1 MNVTVRGRT
10 RHYRTVTF
18 DRARNAVLLIE
29 QRLLPHE
36 FKIVAT
42 ENFRE
47 TAGAIHDMV
56 VRGAGA
62 IGATAAYGLAQGAL
76 AFRGHDLKKF
86 SAHIETVY
94 QTLKAARPTAVDPV
108 NAMNGVRAAMRAGK
122 TVEEQQSLALAAAE
136 EFANEDVRHC
146 EEIGRHGAKLIRNG
160 MKILTHCNAGWLA
173 FVDIGTA
180 TAPMYAAQAQG
191 KKFHVFCDE
200 TRPRSQGATLT
211 AWELAQQKI
220 SHQII
225 ADNAA
230 GHLMQRGEIDLVIVG
245 SDRTLGRTGEVA
257 NKIGTY
263 TKAVLA
269 ARHKI
274 PFYVAIPLSTIDW
287 NLKRGFD
294 IPIEERHETKSW
306 ARGGS
311 RKSKKRSLSTAVQ
324 SASAKYIR
332 VANPT
337 SGARNP
343 GFDVTP
349 PELITGII
357 TPVGIFKPRELW
369 KRRQELGGFSQMTS
383 AAKIELASANNQIS
397 LNLRR
402 RRGSQVV
409 RQGSAKASFVGSIPT
424 LASKPNQLEL

>member
-1 MNVTVRGRT
+1 MNVTVHGRT

-18 DRARNAVLLIE
+18 DRARNAVRLVE

-42 ENFRE
+42 RHFRE
-47 TAGAIHDMV
+47 TAAAIRDMV
-56 VRGAGA
+56 VRGAPA
-62 IGATAAYGLAQGAL
+62 IAATAAYGLAQGAL
-76 AFRGHDLKKF
+76 AFRGRSLEKF
-86 SAHIETVY
+86 SRHVGTVY
-94 QTLKAARPTAVDPV
+94 QALKAARPTAVDPV
-108 NAMNGVRAAMRAGK
+108 NAMNLVRAAMRPGK
-122 TVEEQQSLALAAAE
+122 TVEERQALALAAAE
-136 EFANEDVRHC
+136 EFADEDARHC
-146 EEIGRHGAKLIRNG
+146 AAIGRHGVKLIRNG
-160 MKILTHCNAGWLA
+160 MRILTHCNAGWLA
-173 FVDIGTA
+173 CVDIGTA
-180 TAPMYAAQAQG
+180 TGPLYAAQAEG

-220 SHQII
+220 PHQVI

-245 SDRTLGRTGEVA
+245 SDRTLGRTGEVT

-269 ARHKI
+269 KRHGI

-287 NLKRGFD
+287 NLESGFD
-294 IPIEERHETKSW
+294 IPIEERHAHEVLGAFGLVTTPNSEF
-306 ARGGS
+306 RTPNSS
-311 RKSKKRSLSTAVQ
+311 RRV
-324 SASAKYIR
+324 YVR
-332 VANPT
+332 VANPS

-357 TPVGIFKPRELW
+357 TPAGIFKPKDLWQRRREL
-369 KRRQELGGFSQMTS
+369 GFT
-383 AAKIELASANNQIS
+383 
-397 LNLRR
+397 
-402 RRGSQVV
+402 G
-409 RQGSAKASFVGSIPT
+409 
-424 LASKPNQLEL
+424 

>member
-1 MNVTVRGRT
+1 MNVTLRGRT
-10 RHYRTVTF
+10 AHFRTVTF
-18 DRARNAVLLIE
+18 DERNNSVQLIE

-42 ENFRE
+42 PNFRA
-47 TAGAIHDMV
+47 TARAITDMV

-76 AFRGHDLKKF
+76 AFRGRDLKKF
-86 SAHIETVY
+86 SAHVDQVY
-94 QTLKAARPTAVDPV
+94 QTLAGARPTAVDPV
-108 NAMNGVRAAMRAGK
+108 NAMNDVRRQMAHGE
-122 TVEEQQSLALAAAE
+122 TVAEQQSLALAAAE
-136 EFANEDVRHC
+136 EFANADVRHC
-146 EEIGRHGAKLIRNG
+146 DEIGRHGAKLVRSG

-173 FVDIGTA
+173 FVDLGTA

-191 KKFHVFCDE
+191 KEFHVFCDE

-245 SDRTLGRTGEVA
+245 SDRVLGRTGEVA

-287 NLKRGFD
+287 NIKRGFD
-294 IPIEERHETKSW
+294 IPIEERHASEVLGAW
-306 ARGGS
+306 GIVGN
-311 RKSKKRSLSTAVQ
+311 SKFNQRAYV
-324 SASAKYIR
+324 R

-349 PELITGII
+349 AELITGII
-357 TPVGIFKPRELW
+357 TPAGIFKPAELW
-369 KRRQELGGFSQMTS
+369 RQ
-383 AAKIELASANNQIS
+383 
-397 LNLRR
+397 R
-402 RRGSQVV
+402 
-409 RQGSAKASFVGSIPT
+409 
-424 LASKPNQLEL
+424 NQLGFGG

>member
-1 MNVTVRGRT
+1 MNVNVRGLT
-10 RHYRTVTF
+10 RHYRTVAF
-18 DRARNAVLLIE
+18 DRASNAVLLIE

-42 ENFRE
+42 KNFRE
-47 TAGAIHDMV
+47 TADAIRDMI

-76 AFRGHDLKKF
+76 AFRGRDLKAF
-86 SAHIETVY
+86 SAHIKTVC
-94 QTLKAARPTAVDPV
+94 QILKAARPTAVDPV
-108 NAMNGVRAAMRAGK
+108 NAMNDVRAAMRTGK
-122 TVEEQQSLALAAAE
+122 TVEEQQLLALAAAE
-136 EFANEDVRHC
+136 EFANENVRHC
-146 EEIGRHGAKLIRNG
+146 EEIGRHGAKLIRSG
-160 MKILTHCNAGWLA
+160 IKILTHCNAGWLA
-173 FVDIGTA
+173 FVDVGTA
-180 TAPMYAAQAQG
+180 TAPMYAAQAQD
-191 KKFHVFCDE
+191 KKFHVFCSE

-220 SHQII
+220 SHQVI

-230 GHLMQRGEIDLVIVG
+230 GHLMQRGEVDLVIVG

-269 ARHKI
+269 RRHGI

-287 NLKRGFD
+287 NLKSGFD
-294 IPIEERHETKSW
+294 IPIEERSESEVLGAW
-306 ARGGS
+306 GMES
-311 RKSKKRSLSTAVQ
+311 NPKSKVQ
-324 SASAKYIR
+324 SPKSGRQVYVR

-349 PELITGII
+349 PDLITGII
-357 TPVGIFKPRELW
+357 TPAGIFKPGGLW
-369 KRRQELGGFSQMTS
+369 AQRRKLGF
-383 AAKIELASANNQIS
+383 AD
-397 LNLRR
+397 
-402 RRGSQVV
+402 
-409 RQGSAKASFVGSIPT
+409 
-424 LASKPNQLEL
+424 

>member
-10 RHYRTVTF
+10 QQFRTVTF
-18 DRARNAVLLIE
+18 DRAQNAIRLIE

-42 ENFRE
+42 QNFRA
-47 TAGAIHDMV
+47 TAAAITDMV

-76 AFRGHDLKKF
+76 AFRGNDLKKF
-86 SAHIETVY
+86 SAHVETVY
-94 QTLKAARPTAVDPV
+94 QVLQNARPTAVDPV
-108 NAMNGVRAAMRAGK
+108 NAMNAVRAAMRAGE
-122 TVEEQQSLALAAAE
+122 TVAEQQSLALAAAE

-146 EEIGRHGAKLIRNG
+146 GQIGKHGAKLIRNG

-173 FVDIGTA
+173 FVDIGSA
-180 TAPMYAAQAQG
+180 TAPMYAAQADG
-191 KKFHVFCDE
+191 KKFHVFSDE

-294 IPIEERHETKSW
+294 IPIEERSKDEVLGAW
-306 ARGGS
+306 GVNARGQ
-311 RKSKKRSLSTAVQ
+311 REF
-324 SASAKYIR
+324 IR

-349 PELITGII
+349 AELITGII
-357 TPVGIFKPRELW
+357 TPVGIFKPQELW
-369 KRRQELGGFSQMTS
+369 KQRHRLGS
-383 AAKIELASANNQIS
+383 
-397 LNLRR
+397 
-402 RRGSQVV
+402 
-409 RQGSAKASFVGSIPT
+409 
-424 LASKPNQLEL
+424 

>member
-10 RHYRTVTF
+10 QHFRTVTF
-18 DRARNAVLLIE
+18 DCAQNAVRLIE

-36 FKIVAT
+36 FEIVAT
-42 ENFRE
+42 KNFRA
-47 TAGAIHDMV
+47 TAAAINDMI

-76 AFRGHDLKKF
+76 AFRGNDLKKF
-86 SAHIETVY
+86 SAHVENVY
-94 QTLKAARPTAVDPV
+94 QVLKNARPTAVDPV
-108 NAMNGVRAAMRAGK
+108 NAMNDVRREMVRGK
-122 TVEEQQSLALAAAE
+122 TVEEKKSLALAAAE
-136 EFANEDVRHC
+136 EFANEEVRHC
-146 EEIGRHGAKLIRNG
+146 EEIGKHGAKLIRNG

-225 ADNAA
+225 ADNAT
-230 GHLMQRGEIDLVIVG
+230 GHLMQRGEIDMVIVG

-294 IPIEERHETKSW
+294 IPIEERSESEVLGAWGIVEKQK
-306 ARGGS
+306 AEN
-311 RKSKKRSLSTAVQ
+311 RKQKLAEHV
-324 SASAKYIR
+324 YVC

-349 PELITGII
+349 AELITGVI
-357 TPVGIFKPRELW
+357 TPAGIFKPQEIW
-369 KRRQELGGFSQMTS
+369 KRRH
-383 AAKIELASANNQIS
+383 ELAFCR
-397 LNLRR
+397 LR
-402 RRGSQVV
+402 SCP
-409 RQGSAKASFVGSIPT
+409 A
-424 LASKPNQLEL
+424 

>member
-1 MNVTVRGRT
+1 MNVTLRGRT
-10 RHYRTVTF
+10 EHFRTVTF
-18 DRARNAVLLIE
+18 DAKNNSVRLIE

-36 FKIVAT
+36 FKIVGT
-42 ENFRE
+42 KNFRA
-47 TAGAIHDMV
+47 TAAAITDMV

-76 AFRGHDLKKF
+76 AFRGSDLKKF
-86 SAHIETVY
+86 SAHLAVVY
-94 QTLKAARPTAVDPV
+94 QTLADARPTAVDPV
-108 NAMNGVRAAMRAGK
+108 NAMNDVRRKMAAGK
-122 TVEEQQSLALAAAE
+122 TIAERQFLALAAAE
-136 EFANEDVRHC
+136 EFANEDARHC
-146 EEIGRHGAKLIRNG
+146 EAIGRHGAKLIRNG
-160 MKILTHCNAGWLA
+160 MRILTHCNAGWLA
-173 FVDIGTA
+173 FVDTGSA

-245 SDRTLGRTGEVA
+245 SDRTLGRTGEVT

-274 PFYVAIPLSTIDW
+274 PFYVAIPCSTIDW

-294 IPIEERHETKSW
+294 IPIEDRHESEVLGAW
-306 ARGGS
+306 GVVEN
-311 RKSKKRSLSTAVQ
+311 SKLKIKNSKPGPRV
-324 SASAKYIR
+324 YIR

-349 PELITGII
+349 AELITGII
-357 TPVGIFKPRELW
+357 TPAGIFKPRELW
-369 KRRQELGGFSQMTS
+369 KYRRQLGFGF
-383 AAKIELASANNQIS
+383 
-397 LNLRR
+397 
-402 RRGSQVV
+402 
-409 RQGSAKASFVGSIPT
+409 
-424 LASKPNQLEL
+424 

>member
-1 MNVTVRGRT
+1 MNVTNHGRT
-10 RHYRTVTF
+10 AHFRTVTF
-18 DRARNAVLLIE
+18 DAGTRSVQLIE

-36 FKIVAT
+36 FKIIGT
-42 ENFRE
+42 KDFRE
-47 TAGAIHDMV
+47 TARAISDMV

-76 AFRGHDLKKF
+76 AFRGGDLKKF
-86 SAHIETVY
+86 SAHVENVY
-94 QTLKAARPTAVDPV
+94 QTLAAARPTAVDPI
-108 NAMNGVRAAMRAGK
+108 NALNAVRREMARGETVAG
-122 TVEEQQSLALAAAE
+122 QQSLALAAAE
-136 EFANEDVRHC
+136 EFASEDVRHC
-146 EEIGRHGAKLIRNG
+146 DAIGRHGAKLIRNG

-173 FVDIGTA
+173 FVDIGSA
-180 TAPMYAAQAQG
+180 TAPLYAAQAQG

-245 SDRTLGRTGEVA
+245 SDRVLGRTGEVA

-287 NLKRGFD
+287 KIKRSFD
-294 IPIEERHETKSW
+294 IPIEERSADEVLGAW
-306 ARGGS
+306 GVNPRGQ
-311 RKSKKRSLSTAVQ
+311 RE
-324 SASAKYIR
+324 YIR

-349 PELITGII
+349 AELITGII
-357 TPVGIFKPRELW
+357 TPAGIFKPRELW
-369 KRRQELGGFSQMTS
+369 RHRQKLGG
-383 AAKIELASANNQIS
+383 AN
-397 LNLRR
+397 
-402 RRGSQVV
+402 
-409 RQGSAKASFVGSIPT
+409 
-424 LASKPNQLEL
+424 